1 MTLTSSFA
9 FVLAAETLSRV
20 RDVWFVLDGAGLLRI
35 TPVEFSFLRRNE
47 PARTEKHKFVSKIRL
62 F

>member
-1 MTLTSSFA
+1 MTLASSFA

-20 RDVWFVLDGAGLLRI
+20 RAVDRPDGAGLRV
-35 TPVEFSFLRRNE
+35 TPVEFLFFRRNE
-47 PARTEKHKFVSKIRL
+47 PARMKTEFFNSV

>member
-1 MTLTSSFA
+1 MTLASSFA

-20 RDVWFVLDGAGLLRI
+20 RAVDRPDGAGLRV
-35 TPVEFSFLRRNE
+35 TPVEFLFFRRNE
-47 PARTEKHKFVSKIRL
+47 PARTEKQNSQLKIRL